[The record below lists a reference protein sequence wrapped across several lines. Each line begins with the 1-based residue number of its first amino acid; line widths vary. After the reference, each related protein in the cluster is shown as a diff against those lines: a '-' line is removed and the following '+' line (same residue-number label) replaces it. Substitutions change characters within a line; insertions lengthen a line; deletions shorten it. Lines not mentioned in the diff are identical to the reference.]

1 MANIYDNKLKIEV
14 RRALEQNA
22 IEYPNTYR
30 GLLDRTKVN
39 EFYGDLSLADLRRLA
54 HTDEVKN
61 KLRELENLLFY

>member
-14 RRALEQNA
+14 RRMLEQNA

-39 EFYGDLSLADLRRLA
+39 EFYGDLTLSDLRKLA
-54 HTDEVKN
+54 HNEETKN
-61 KLRELENLLFY
+61 KLIELENLLFH